1 MATKSNLEL
10 LFGGNV
16 AGLSAQL
23 NTQASPLRKA
33 KRGNDTIHAGPFR
46 LHNYAKGK
54 FWLSNEDGEGMETS
68 EVKITELLKGFFE
81 REF

>member
-1 MATKSNLEL
+1 M
-10 LFGGNV
+10 
-16 AGLSAQL
+16 SAARK
-23 NTQASPLRKA
+23 TSKLRKA
-33 KRGNDTIHAGPFR
+33 KRGTHCVQRVVRHPVNDIIYAGPFR